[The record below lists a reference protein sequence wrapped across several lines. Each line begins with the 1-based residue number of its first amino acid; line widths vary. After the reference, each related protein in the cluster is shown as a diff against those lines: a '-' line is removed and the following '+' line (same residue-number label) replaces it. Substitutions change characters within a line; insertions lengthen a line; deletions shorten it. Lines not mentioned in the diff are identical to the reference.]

1 MNQSIIRVGYYRS
14 IAGGSSCSI
23 SNKSNRSL
31 SISMGRHTAFSNSDD
46 GLGKN
51 RTYSVS
57 FGKNSEHQFSLSNTR
72 LFSVSKSKRSSK

>member
-1 MNQSIIRVGYYRS
+1 MNQSIIRMGYYRS

-31 SISMGRHTAFSNSDD
+31 SISMGRHTAFSNSED
-46 GLGKN
+46 GKGLN

-57 FGKNSEHQFSLSNTR
+57 FSKNSDHH
-72 LFSVSKSKRSSK
+72 FSVSNSRSFSASKSKRSSK

>member
-1 MNQSIIRVGYYRS
+1 MNQSIIRMGYYRS

-31 SISMGRHTAFSNSDD
+31 SIGMGRHTAFSNSDD
-46 GLGKN
+46 GKGLN

-57 FGKNSEHQFSLSNTR
+57 FSKNSDHHFSVSNTR
-72 LFSVSKSKRSSK
+72 LFSASKSKRNYR